1 MMPITFLKIFL
12 HMIYDQV
19 YPKIEK
25 KTIWK
30 HLWSPW
36 TTKWIKKS
44 SKKEKQKLYKK
55 NVYFKKLKRIE
66 KSFNLKIS
74 KANMKMVL
82 GIPGKYKYLK
92 EKTILLAIC
101 LPLKQN

>member
-19 YPKIEK
+19 FPKIEK

-74 KANMKMVL
+74 KANMKIVL

>member
-1 MMPITFLKIFL
+1 MNI
-12 HMIYDQV
+12 
-19 YPKIEK
+19 
-25 KTIWK
+25 
-30 HLWSPW
+30 
-36 TTKWIKKS
+36 
-44 SKKEKQKLYKK
+44 
-55 NVYFKKLKRIE
+55 YFKKLKRIE

>member
-1 MMPITFLKIFL
+1 MNI
-12 HMIYDQV
+12 
-19 YPKIEK
+19 
-25 KTIWK
+25 
-30 HLWSPW
+30 
-36 TTKWIKKS
+36 
-44 SKKEKQKLYKK
+44 
-55 NVYFKKLKRIE
+55 YFKKLKRIE

-74 KANMKMVL
+74 KANMIL